1 MSAHALCLTDISAGH
16 DGRTTIHDV
25 SINVPSGARVAV
37 IGPNGAGKST
47 LLKTI
52 AGELPAMG
60 GQMHRCATCA
70 RMGYLPQT
78 ATVDVRFP
86 ISVFEFVAMGALGHT
101 GMFGRLNGETRHRI
115 EHALARTG
123 LADLARRPIG
133 ALSGGQ
139 LQRARFARLILQD
152 AALLLL
158 DEPFA
163 GVDRPTRDALMRI
176 VDEWHEERRTVLV
189 VLHDVEL
196 VRQRF
201 EWCLSVD
208 DGHAQLVPTQELLTV
223 RPTPA
228 PAAGEFVPP
237 RHAFLR
243 NALGQSQHV

>member
-1 MSAHALCLTDISAGH
+1 MSASALTLSALSAGH
-16 DGRTTIHDV
+16 GGQVTVGGV
-25 SINVPSGARVAV
+25 SLAVPAGAKVAV

-52 AGELPAMG
+52 AGELPALG
-60 GQMHRCATCA
+60 GQMQRCATCA

-78 ATVDVRFP
+78 ATVDTRFP
-86 ISVFEFVAMGALGHT
+86 ISVFEFVAMGALGRT
-101 GMFGRLNGETRHRI
+101 GMFGRLDGETRHRI
-115 EHALARTG
+115 DHALERTG
-123 LADLARRPIG
+123 LAALARRPIG

-139 LQRARFARLILQD
+139 LQRARFARLMLQD

-163 GVDRPTRDALMRI
+163 GVDRPTRSALMTLI
-176 VDEWHEERRTVLV
+176 DHWHAEGRTCLV

-208 DGHAQLVPTQELLTV
+208 DGHAQLIPTAELLTL

-228 PAAGEFVPP
+228 GDATP
-237 RHAFLR
+237 RHGFLR
-243 NALGQSQHV
+243 DALHLA

>member
-1 MSAHALCLTDISAGH
+1 MSASALTLTNVAAGH
-16 DGRTTIHDV
+16 DGHVSVSDV
-25 SINVPSGARVAV
+25 TLSVPAGAKVAV

-52 AGELPAMG
+52 AGELPAMT
-60 GQMHRCATCA
+60 GQLRRCETCA

-78 ATVDVRFP
+78 ATVDTRFP
-86 ISVFEFVAMGALGHT
+86 ISVYEFVAMGEWGRLGL
-101 GMFGRLNGETRHRI
+101 FGRLRPAMRQRI
-115 EHALARTG
+115 DQALERTG
-123 LADLARRPIG
+123 LSAMARRPIG
-133 ALSGGQ
+133 VLSGGQ
-139 LQRARFARLILQD
+139 LQRARFARLMLQD

-163 GVDRPTRDALMRI
+163 GVDRPTRDALMTLI
-176 VDEWHEERRTVLV
+176 DAWHDEGRTCLV

-208 DGHAQLVPTQELLTV
+208 DGHAQLTPTAELLTL
-223 RPTPA
+223 RPTPVGDA
-228 PAAGEFVPP
+228 PA

-243 NALGQSQHV
+243 DALHPA

>member
-1 MSAHALCLTDISAGH
+1 MSTHALTLDGVAAGH
-16 DGRTTIHDV
+16 DGQASIADV
-25 SINVPSGARVAV
+25 SLMVPSGARVAV

-52 AGELPAMG
+52 AGELPALA
-60 GQMHRCATCA
+60 GQLQRCATCA
-70 RMGYLPQT
+70 RMGYLPQS
-78 ATVDVRFP
+78 ATVDTRFP
-86 ISVFEFVAMGALGHT
+86 ISVFEFVAMGALGRT
-101 GMFGRLNGETRHRI
+101 GLFGRLDGDTRHRI

-123 LADLARRPIG
+123 LTELARRPIG

-139 LQRARFARLILQD
+139 LQRARFARLVLQD

-163 GVDRPTRDALMRI
+163 GVDRPTRAALLRLI
-176 VDEWHEERRTVLV
+176 DEWHDEGRTVLV

-208 DGHAQLVPTQELLTV
+208 DGHAQLVRTEELLAL

-228 PAAGEFVPP
+228 GAAAD

-243 NALGQSQHV
+243 DALEPHHGHA